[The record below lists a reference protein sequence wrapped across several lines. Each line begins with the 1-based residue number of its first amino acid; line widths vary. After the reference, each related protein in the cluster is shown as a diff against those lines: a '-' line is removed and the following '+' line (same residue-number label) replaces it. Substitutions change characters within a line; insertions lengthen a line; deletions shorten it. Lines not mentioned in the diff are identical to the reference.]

1 MWVLMYVFSYSVS
14 PIATSDRAEWRLLPT
29 VVFQEFTSEDR
40 CRSAK
45 TKLEDSLR
53 EAGTRLK
60 SALDELQLV
69 GKAGPREI
77 IVAYNVE
84 CLPK

>member
-14 PIATSDRAEWRLLPT
+14 PIATTDRAEWRLQPN
-29 VVFQEFTSEDR
+29 VIFQEFSSEDR

-45 TKLEDSLR
+45 SKLEDSLK
-53 EAGTRLK
+53 EAGTKLK
-60 SALDELQLV
+60 SALNDLQFV
-69 GKAGPREI
+69 GHIGPKEI

-84 CLPK
+84 CLRK